1 MRRIIL
7 IVGCM
12 LAASLAAYYGQPYA
26 HQNSDVV
33 TVMITVMTVFAGFL
47 VAIMAVMGDPALLPE
62 GSWRVVEHRREG
74 IENRLAIHWWLFV
87 LYMVAIG
94 FLFVGVLLDKA
105 PDATISEIW
114 KIWIERL
121 YLFFGITSFLLTFG
135 LPKAIW
141 QLQMARVD
149 AEEAKRRNQV
159 GLKD

>member
-12 LAASLAAYYGQPYA
+12 VAGGLAAYYGQPYA

-47 VAIMAVMGDPALLPE
+47 VAIRAVMGDPALLPE

-74 IENRLAIHWWLFV
+74 IEHRLIIHWWLFV
-87 LYMVAIG
+87 LYLVAIG
-94 FLFVGVLLDKA
+94 LLFVGVLLDKA
-105 PDATISEIW
+105 PDTTVSEAW

-121 YLFFGITSFLLTFG
+121 YLFFGTTSFLLTFG
-135 LPKAIW
+135 LPKSIW
-141 QLQMARVD
+141 QLQIAKVD
-149 AEEAKRRNQV
+149 AEEAKRRSQA